1 MRSRRC
7 GCRSNPSR
15 CWRPIERSGAALVN
29 IACTGAEPPP
39 GCRNRRAF
47 FHRLSGGQQ
56 PRQPILDGTFSTKS
70 LFRGMLAN
78 RRRSTLLRLMDM
90 PPVSALLKKI
100 TRSTPGMRT
109 MPFFRHIS
117 LCLFGALACLAPL
130 AFAEAVSPQEQVQV
144 QASRATSSL
153 MLLRGEGFQK
163 KHQDTLDTDLQ
174 ALASAVQSLPQGSDA
189 LRSAHQQLVMQV
201 RRGVTFG
208 PNEADM
214 PWRYP
219 EELSKALLSVLH
231 EARQLA
237 PEGDS
242 ELAAKLE
249 YLCVQYLSRAYLGNF
264 EMATLA
270 ASDLSKLKVRWDY
283 LKAALNDLNSQ
294 SSALQSVS
302 GRAFAPMT
310 VYRHTRSLTQQW
322 MAMQ

>member
-1 MRSRRC
+1 
-7 GCRSNPSR
+7 
-15 CWRPIERSGAALVN
+15 
-29 IACTGAEPPP
+29 
-39 GCRNRRAF
+39 
-47 FHRLSGGQQ
+47 
-56 PRQPILDGTFSTKS
+56 
-70 LFRGMLAN
+70 
-78 RRRSTLLRLMDM
+78 
-90 PPVSALLKKI
+90 
-100 TRSTPGMRT
+100 MRT

-189 LRSAHQQLVMQV
+189 LRSAHQELVVQI
-201 RRGVTFG
+201 RRGVAFG

-219 EELSKALLSVLH
+219 EELSKALLGVLH

-264 EMATLA
+264 EIAREQTDTYLGQDERKLVPAIDGELATLA

>member
-1 MRSRRC
+1 
-7 GCRSNPSR
+7 
-15 CWRPIERSGAALVN
+15 
-29 IACTGAEPPP
+29 
-39 GCRNRRAF
+39 
-47 FHRLSGGQQ
+47 
-56 PRQPILDGTFSTKS
+56 
-70 LFRGMLAN
+70 
-78 RRRSTLLRLMDM
+78 
-90 PPVSALLKKI
+90 
-100 TRSTPGMRT
+100 
-109 MPFFRHIS
+109 
-117 LCLFGALACLAPL
+117 
-130 AFAEAVSPQEQVQV
+130 
-144 QASRATSSL
+144 

-174 ALASAVQSLPQGSDA
+174 ALAGAVQNLPQGSDA
-189 LRSAHQQLVMQV
+189 LRNAHQQLVVQI
-201 RRGVTFG
+201 RQGVAFG

-219 EELSKALLSVLH
+219 EELSKALLGILH

-264 EMATLA
+264 EIAREQTDTYLGQDERKLVPAIDGELATLA
-270 ASDLSKLKVRWDY
+270 AGDLSKLKVRWDY

-294 SSALQSVS
+294 SSALQSAS

>member
-78 RRRSTLLRLMDM
+78 RRRSTLLRFMDM

-163 KHQDTLDTDLQ
+163 KHQDTHMPGACGRIFLGAGFLV
-174 ALASAVQSLPQGSDA
+174 AVEVGAAGPLAGAG
-189 LRSAHQQLVMQV
+189 
-201 RRGVTFG
+201 
-208 PNEADM
+208 
-214 PWRYP
+214 
-219 EELSKALLSVLH
+219 
-231 EARQLA
+231 
-237 PEGDS
+237 
-242 ELAAKLE
+242 LAAQAGEK
-249 YLCVQYLSRAYLGNF
+249 VGITRAAADSYRQTLGAAWYDHVVTHPGVPRAGEIGVGLF
-264 EMATLA
+264 FAIAATCGIT
-270 ASDLSKLKVRWDY
+270 
-283 LKAALNDLNSQ
+283 AALGDQVAGPFGFDNTVAVVGVAAC
-294 SSALQSVS
+294 SA
-302 GRAFAPMT
+302 T
-310 VYRHTRSLTQQW
+310 VFGGAVDHLANLRW
-322 MAMQ
+322 

>member
-1 MRSRRC
+1 MR
-7 GCRSNPSR
+7 N
-15 CWRPIERSGAALVN
+15 
-29 IACTGAEPPP
+29 
-39 GCRNRRAF
+39 
-47 FHRLSGGQQ
+47 
-56 PRQPILDGTFSTKS
+56 
-70 LFRGMLAN
+70 
-78 RRRSTLLRLMDM
+78 
-90 PPVSALLKKI
+90 
-100 TRSTPGMRT
+100 

-130 AFAEAVSPQEQVQV
+130 AFAEAVSPQEQVQI

-174 ALASAVQSLPQGSDA
+174 TLAGAVQSLPQGSDA
-189 LRSAHQQLVMQV
+189 LRSAHQELVVQI
-201 RRGVTFG
+201 RRGVAFG

-219 EELSKALLSVLH
+219 EDLSKALLGVLH

-249 YLCVQYLSRAYLGNF
+249 YLSVQYLSRAYLGNF
-264 EMATLA
+264 EIAREQTDTYLGQDERKLVPAIDGELATLA
-270 ASDLSKLKVRWDY
+270 ATDLSKLKVRWDY

-294 SSALQSVS
+294 SSALQSAS

-322 MAMQ
+322 MAMN